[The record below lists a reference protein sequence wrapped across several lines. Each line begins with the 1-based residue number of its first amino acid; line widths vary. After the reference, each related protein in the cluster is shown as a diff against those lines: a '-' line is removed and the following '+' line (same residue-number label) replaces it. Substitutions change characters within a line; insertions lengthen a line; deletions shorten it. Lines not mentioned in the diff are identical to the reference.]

1 MKKTK
6 TKEDKALDAFFSD
19 FIADQKANGASTEEL
34 AANGEALIKQ
44 FMKRFYESAL
54 QGEMEHHLGYK
65 KGDTPTST
73 DGNRR
78 NGSSKKKVISDAG
91 EIDIEI
97 PRDRASEFDPSI
109 IPKNERRLPGFNEK
123 VLYLYAQG
131 LSQREIAAQL
141 KDLYHT
147 PHNVTLKIKPHVFSI
162 NTALLVKTSH
172 YSQRFHIH
180 FIKASY

>member
-65 KGDTPTST
+65 KGDIPTSA

-78 NGSSKKKVISDAG
+78 NGSSKKTIISDSG

-97 PRDRASEFDPSI
+97 PRDQFSR
-109 IPKNERRLPGFNEK
+109 NRCEK
-123 VLYLYAQG
+123 
-131 LSQREIAAQL
+131 S
-141 KDLYHT
+141 K
-147 PHNVTLKIKPHVFSI
+147 
-162 NTALLVKTSH
+162 LL
-172 YSQRFHIH
+172 
-180 FIKASY
+180 